1 MRNTAKRNNRLKI
14 LNILLVCWI
23 AFIWIH
29 SMIPATASSEESRF
43 IGQLVQPVLEI
54 FFGKGAVT
62 DFIVRKLA
70 HFTEYAILGML
81 MGADLVARLHQ
92 YGAKTDSIGD
102 KAAADNIYP
111 QGIISMRKEACKQ
124 LLKETPSLYH
134 WSYVLLL
141 VLAVA
146 VIDESIQLIT
156 PGRSSQVKDVLI
168 DTAGGFTGIILV
180 NTLLNVYA
188 YCVSTRMKA

>member
-1 MRNTAKRNNRLKI
+1 MHNNSKRNQRLRI

-23 AFIWIH
+23 ACIWIQ
-29 SMIPATASSEESRF
+29 SMIPAYASSEESHF
-43 IGQLVQPVLEI
+43 IGQLVGPILETFI
-54 FFGKGAVT
+54 GKGAVT

-81 MGADLVARLHQ
+81 MGANLLVRLHQ
-92 YGAKTDSIGD
+92 CGGETERPGTA
-102 KAAADNIYP
+102 AAADKAY
-111 QGIISMRKEACKQ
+111 SYSVASERKEAYIYAQKA
-124 LLKETPSLYH
+124 TARLYY

-180 NTLLNVYA
+180 NVVY
-188 YCVSTRMKA
+188 RIKAAFLD